1 MKGASC
7 LPGGNDGSLTISHGN
22 EEPAQPHLVLAS
34 QERDPEACKHVFW
47 GGRGGGS
54 IDQGAGDRLVTCSR
68 GAGADGNM
76 GKNPHP
82 ASPPK
87 AEAGLAAL

>member
-1 MKGASC
+1 MVLLPHPMEMRNQPSLILC
-7 LPGGNDGSLTISHGN
+7 LPLRRGIQR
-22 EEPAQPHLVLAS
+22 P
-34 QERDPEACKHVFW
+34 CKHVFW
-47 GGRGGGS
+47 GGQWGGS
-54 IDQGAGDRLVTCSR
+54 IDQGAGDRFVTCSR
-68 GAGADGNM
+68 GAAVDGNM